1 MRIKGVEIE
10 NFRLLRDVAIGLED
24 RTTLIVGR
32 NNSGKTSI
40 AELFQR
46 LLSEKSPSFRLEDF
60 SLGCHER
67 FFKAFEA
74 FQAEASA
81 PDVVALLPSIKVKI
95 DITYDVSAPDLGP
108 LSDCI
113 VDLDPNCSDAR
124 LIFTFG
130 PRPTA
135 PTTLFADLSVGEDV
149 AVNRITL
156 FRALG
161 SRVTGSY
168 GASLEA
174 VDPNDQTNRKSLE
187 PKTLTALVRGGF
199 INAQRGLDDN
209 THRERDVL
217 GKVVEVLFQSALTD
231 PVDAEK
237 RTTAEQLTAAVEQIQ
252 RDLQAGFNAKLT
264 SLLPTFDLFG
274 YPGLSDPG
282 LVTETS
288 FDVDKLLNDHTKVRY
303 VGVNGVTLPE
313 TYNGLGVRN
322 LVYMLFQLLR
332 FFREYQATPT
342 AAGVHL
348 IFIEEPEAHLHPQ
361 MQEVF
366 IRQLDQISSAF
377 VAQLN
382 ENRPWPVQFV
392 VTTHSPH
399 MANEARFEAMRYFL
413 SVLDGEGMRRAVV
426 KDLRKGMSGAPEPD
440 REFLHQYL
448 TLTRCDLFFADKA
461 ILIEGAAERILLP
474 AMIRKTDSAAAGQPH
489 LGSQYLTVME
499 VGGAYAHRFFDL
511 LSFLELRTLIITD
524 IDAVKLNDRGKR
536 VAVPVAE
543 GLFTSNGCLKAL
555 FGDDVSPEA
564 LLAKTA
570 VEKSNGIRRVA
581 FQIPEA
587 EGGPCGRS
595 FEDAFILANPAR
607 FPLGD
612 GDHALAAYALAIDQ
626 KKSSFALEHAIEH
639 TDWNVPEY
647 IAEGLRW
654 LAEGNLAPE
663 EPVPPIAVETV
674 AAATGVA
681 INVDEV
687 SDNGSGSGKSGRRR
701 RAHRA

>member
-1 MRIKGVEIE
+1 MRIRGVEIE
-10 NFRLLRDVAIGLED
+10 NFRLLRHVAVGLEE

-40 AELFQR
+40 AELFRR
-46 LLSEKSPSFRLEDF
+46 LLGEKSPSFRIEDF
-60 SLGCHER
+60 SLGCHEC
-67 FFKAFEA
+67 FWTAFEA
-74 FQAEASA
+74 FKAEKSV
-81 PDVVALLPSIKVKI
+81 PDVIALLPSIKVAI
-95 DITYDVSAPDLGP
+95 DITYDVNSPDLGS

-113 VDLDPNCSDAR
+113 VDLDPNCTDAR
-124 LIFTFG
+124 LILAFG

-135 PTTLFADLSVGEDV
+135 PGTLFAEIAVSDNV
-149 AVNRITL
+149 AINRLAL
-156 FRALG
+156 FRAVG
-161 SRVTGSY
+161 SRLAGAYT
-168 GASLEA
+168 ASLEA
-174 VDPNDQTNRKSLE
+174 VDPNDPTNRKSLE
-187 PKTLTALVRGGF
+187 PKTLTTIIRGGF
-199 INAQRGLDDN
+199 INAQRGLDDD

-217 GKVVEVLFQSALTD
+217 GKVVEVLFQSALND
-231 PVDAEK
+231 PVDPEK
-237 RTTAEQLTAAVEQIQ
+237 RTIAEQLKAAVEQIQ
-252 RDLQAGFNAKLT
+252 GDLHAGFNAKLT

-303 VGVNGVTLPE
+303 VGVNGMTLPE

-322 LVYMLFQLLR
+322 LVYMLLQLLR

-342 AAGVHL
+342 SAGVHL

-366 IRQLDQISSAF
+366 IRQLDQIIKAF
-377 VAQLN
+377 VVQLN

-392 VTTHSPH
+392 VSTHSPH

-413 SVLDGEGMRRAVV
+413 SVPDGDGMRRSVI
-426 KDLRKGMSGAPEPD
+426 KDLRQGMGGAPQPD

-461 ILIEGAAERILLP
+461 VLIEGTAERILLP
-474 AMIRKTDSAAAGQPH
+474 AMIRKTDSTAAGQPQ

-524 IDAVKLNDRGKR
+524 FDAVKPNDSLKR

-543 GLFTSNGCLKAL
+543 GTFTSNGCLKAW
-555 FGDDVSPEA
+555 FGDVSPEA
-564 LLAKTA
+564 LLGKAESDKTI
-570 VEKSNGIRRVA
+570 GIRRVA

-587 EGGPCGRS
+587 DGGPCGRS

-612 GDHALAAYALAIDQ
+612 GDHALKAYALAADQ
-626 KKSSFALEHAIEH
+626 KKSTFALEHAIEH
-639 TDWNVPEY
+639 TDWNVPRY

-654 LAEGNLAPE
+654 LAQGNPAPL
-663 EPVPPIAVETV
+663 EPPPSVAVEIV
-674 AAATGVA
+674 ADAAGVA
-681 INVDEV
+681 VNVAEV
-687 SDNGSGSGKSGRRR
+687 LEND
-701 RAHRA
+701 

>member
-1 MRIKGVEIE
+1 MRIKKIEIE
-10 NFRLLRDVAIGLED
+10 NFRLLRSVSLGLEES
-24 RTTLIVGR
+24 TTLIVGR

-40 AELFQR
+40 AELFRR
-46 LLSEKSPSFRLEDF
+46 LLGEKSPSFRLEDF
-60 SLGCHER
+60 SLGCHEC
-67 FFKAFEA
+67 FWTAFEA
-74 FQAEASA
+74 FQAGAAA
-81 PDVVALLPSIKVKI
+81 PDVVALLPSIKVTI
-95 DITYDVSAPDLGP
+95 DIGYDIDAPDLGP
-108 LSDCI
+108 LSECI
-113 VDLDPNCSDAR
+113 VDLDPNCSDAKIV
-124 LIFTFG
+124 LTYC
-130 PRPTA
+130 PKPTA
-135 PTTLFADLSVGEDV
+135 SGTLFAEVTAGEDE
-149 AVNRITL
+149 ADNRLGL

-161 SRVTGSY
+161 RCVPGAY
-168 GASLEA
+168 AASLEA
-174 VDPNDQTNRKSLE
+174 VDPNDPTNRKSLE
-187 PKTLTALVRGGF
+187 LKTLTALVRGGF
-199 INAQRGLDDN
+199 INAQRGLDDD

-231 PVDAEK
+231 PVDPEK
-237 RTTAEQLTAAVEQIQ
+237 RTTAEQLKAAVEQIQ
-252 RDLQAGFNAKLT
+252 GDLHAGFNARLT

-303 VGVNGVTLPE
+303 VGVNGMTLPE

-322 LVYMLFQLLR
+322 LVYMLLQLLR

-366 IRQLDQISSAF
+366 IRQLDQIANAF

-399 MANEARFEAMRYFL
+399 MANEARFEVMRYFL
-413 SVLDGEGMRRAVV
+413 SVPDGESMRRSVV
-426 KDLRKGMSGAPEPD
+426 KDLRKGMGGAPEPD

-461 ILIEGAAERILLP
+461 VLIEGTAERILLP
-474 AMIRKTDSAAAGQPH
+474 AMISKTDSAAAGQPQ

-511 LSFLELRTLIITD
+511 LSFLELRSLIITD
-524 IDAVKLNDRGKR
+524 IDAVRPNDGGKH

-555 FGDDVSPEA
+555 FGHDVSPKA
-564 LLAKTA
+564 LLGKTA
-570 VEKSNGIRRVA
+570 AEKTTGMRRIA

-587 EGGPCGRS
+587 QGGPCGRS

-612 GDHALAAYALAIDQ
+612 GDHALAAYVLANDQ
-626 KKSSFALEHAIEH
+626 KKSTFALEHAIEH
-639 TDWNVPEY
+639 TEWNVPQY

-654 LAEGNLAPE
+654 LAEGIPASA
-663 EPVPPIAVETV
+663 EPVAPVAVEIV
-674 AAATGVA
+674 ADAAGVA
-681 INVDEV
+681 VHVAEV
-687 SDNGSGSGKSGRRR
+687 GDNG
-701 RAHRA
+701 

>member
-1 MRIKGVEIE
+1 VRIKGVEIE
-10 NFRLLRDVAIGLED
+10 NFRLLRDIAVGLED

-40 AELFQR
+40 AELFRR
-46 LLSEKSPSFRLEDF
+46 LLGEKSPSFRLEDF

-67 FFKAFEA
+67 FWTAFGA
-74 FQAEASA
+74 FLAGAVA
-81 PDVVALLPSIKVKI
+81 PDIIALLPSIRVTI
-95 DITYDVSAPDLGP
+95 DITYDVNAPDLGP

-124 LIFTFG
+124 LILTYG
-130 PRPTA
+130 PQPTA
-135 PTTLFADLSVGEDV
+135 PAALFADLTVGEDV
-149 AVNRITL
+149 APNRSTL

-161 SRVTGSY
+161 SRVAGAY
-168 GASLEA
+168 AASLEA
-174 VDPNDQTNRKSLE
+174 VDPNDPTNRKSLE
-187 PKTLTALVRGGF
+187 PKTLSTLVRGGF
-199 INAQRGLDDN
+199 INAQRGLDDD
-209 THRERDVL
+209 TYRERDVL
-217 GKVVEVLFQSALTD
+217 GKVIEVLFQSALTD
-231 PVDAEK
+231 PVDPEK
-237 RTTAEQLTAAVEQIQ
+237 RTTAEQLKAAVEQIQ
-252 RDLQAGFNAKLT
+252 GDLHTGFNAKLT

-282 LVTETS
+282 LVTETN
-288 FDVDKLLNDHTKVRY
+288 FDVDKLLKDHTKIRY
-303 VGVNGVTLPE
+303 VGVNGMTLPE

-322 LVYMLFQLLR
+322 LVYMLLQLLR
-332 FFREYQATPT
+332 FFREYQAAPT

-366 IRQLDQISSAF
+366 IRQLGQITSAF

-382 ENRPWPVQFV
+382 DNRPWPVQFV
-392 VTTHSPH
+392 ITTHSPH

-413 SVLDGEGMRRAVV
+413 SVPDGEGMRRSVV
-426 KDLRKGMSGAPEPD
+426 KDLRKGMGTAPEPD
-440 REFLHQYL
+440 REFLRQYL

-461 ILIEGAAERILLP
+461 VLIEGTAERILLP
-474 AMIRKTDSAAAGQPH
+474 AMIRKTDSAAAGQPQ

-511 LSFLELRTLIITD
+511 LSFLELRSLIITD
-524 IDAVKLNDRGKR
+524 IDAVRPNDSGKR

-555 FGDDVSPEA
+555 FGEDVSPEA
-564 LLAKTA
+564 LLGKTA
-570 VEKSNGIRRVA
+570 AEKTIGIRRIA

-587 EGGPCGRS
+587 QGGPCGRS

-612 GDHALAAYALAIDQ
+612 GDLALAAYALASDQ
-626 KKSSFALEHAIEH
+626 KKSAFALEHAIEH
-639 TDWNVPEY
+639 TEWNVPQY

-654 LAEGNLAPE
+654 LAEGNPTPA
-663 EPVPPIAVETV
+663 EPVAPVSVEIV
-674 AAATGVA
+674 ADAAGVA
-681 INVDEV
+681 VNVVEV
-687 SDNGSGSGKSGRRR
+687 GDNG
-701 RAHRA
+701 

>member
-1 MRIKGVEIE
+1 MRIKAVEVE
-10 NFRLLRDVAIGLED
+10 NFRLLRDVAVGLED

-40 AELFQR
+40 AELFRR
-46 LLSEKSPSFRLEDF
+46 LLGEKSLSFKIEDF
-60 SLGCHER
+60 SLGCHEC
-67 FFKAFEA
+67 FWNAFEA
-74 FQAEASA
+74 LQAGGSA
-81 PDVVALLPSIKVKI
+81 PDVVALLPSIKVTI
-95 DITYDVSAPDLGP
+95 DIAYDVNAPDLGP

-113 VDLDPNCSDAR
+113 VDLDPNCNDAR
-124 LIFTFG
+124 LVLTYG

-135 PTTLFADLSVGEDV
+135 PATLFADIAAGED
-149 AVNRITL
+149 AAATRLNL

-161 SRVTGSY
+161 GRLSGAY
-168 GASLEA
+168 AASLEA
-174 VDPNDQTNRKSLE
+174 VDPNDPTNRKSLE
-187 PKTLTALVRGGF
+187 PKTLTVLIRGGF
-199 INAQRGLDDN
+199 INAQRGLDDD

-231 PVDAEK
+231 PVDPEK
-237 RTTAEQLTAAVEQIQ
+237 RTTAEQLKSAVEQIQ
-252 RDLQAGFNAKLT
+252 GDLHAGFNAKLT

-288 FDVDKLLNDHTKVRY
+288 FDVDKLLNNHTKVRY
-303 VGVNGVTLPE
+303 VGVNGMTLPE

-322 LVYMLFQLLR
+322 LVYMLLQLLR

-366 IRQLDQISSAF
+366 IRQLDQITCAF

-382 ENRPWPVQFV
+382 ENKPWPVQFV

-413 SVLDGEGMRRAVV
+413 SVPDGDGMRRSVV
-426 KDLRKGMSGAPEPD
+426 KDLRKGMGEAPEPD

-461 ILIEGAAERILLP
+461 ILIEGTAERILLP
-474 AMIRKTDSAAAGQPH
+474 AMIRKTDAAAAGQPQ

-524 IDAVKLNDRGKR
+524 IDAVKPNDGGKR

-543 GLFTSNGCLKAL
+543 GLFTSNGCLKAW
-555 FGDDVSPEA
+555 FGNDISPEA
-564 LLAKTA
+564 LLAKSEPDKTT
-570 VEKSNGIRRVA
+570 GLRCVA
-581 FQIPEA
+581 FQIPEQD
-587 EGGPCGRS
+587 GGPCGRS

-607 FPLGD
+607 FPLEGD
-612 GDHALAAYALAIDQ
+612 QAAAAYALAGDQ
-626 KKSSFALEHAIEH
+626 KKSTFALEHAIEH
-639 TDWNVPEY
+639 TDWNVPRY
-647 IAEGLRW
+647 IAGGLRW
-654 LAEGNLAPE
+654 LAQGNPAPA
-663 EPVPPIAVETV
+663 EPGLQVAVEIV
-674 AAATGVA
+674 ADAAGVA
-681 INVDEV
+681 VNVAEV
-687 SDNGSGSGKSGRRR
+687 GGDG
-701 RAHRA
+701 